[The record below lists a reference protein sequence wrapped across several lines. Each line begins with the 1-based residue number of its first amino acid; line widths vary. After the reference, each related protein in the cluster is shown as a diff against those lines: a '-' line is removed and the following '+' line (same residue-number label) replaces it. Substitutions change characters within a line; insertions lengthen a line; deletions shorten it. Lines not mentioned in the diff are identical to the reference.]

1 MPHTSVSPL
10 LKPEIIGDFEEFGQ
24 MVSWGRLL
32 AEIIG
37 STGITIDVGDVN
49 ISYRNKDPIFLEVVK
64 NTLINYQLLGSYI
77 REKKDQSLTDL
88 FETLFEFRQ

>member
-24 MVSWGRLL
+24 MVSLGRLL